1 MNASNILI
9 VGLCAC
15 TFLSCKDAE
24 PPAPILP
31 VPTPEQVVW
40 QKMENYAFVH
50 FGLNTFNDLEW
61 GYGNTPAGTFNPTDL
76 DCEQWVR
83 VIKAAGLKGVILTA
97 KHHDGFCLWPTKT
110 VDYNISNSPYKDG
123 KGDLVRE
130 LSDACK
136 KYGLKFGLYL
146 SPWDRHNAEYGREGY
161 QKTYHEQINELI
173 SNYGPLFEFWFDG
186 ANGGNGWYGGAD
198 ESRSINPKEYYGYE
212 TAREMIKS
220 RHPDAMIFGGTVPDI
235 RWIGNESGW
244 AGETNWSAYLYDKEE
259 HYSQAQWGMKD
270 GDKWL
275 PGECDVSI
283 RPGWFYHH
291 REDHQVRTV
300 PNLVDLYYRS
310 VGHNANFLLNFP
322 VALSGQ
328 IHPVDS
334 ARAVDW
340 YHTITADL
348 KDNLLKD
355 IKPKASETRGG
366 TYKAA
371 NVTDGNWDSY
381 WATSDGMT
389 TGALTFP
396 LPAGTSLNR
405 VLIQEYIPLGQ
416 RVCAFTLEVEK
427 DGKWMLVETAD
438 TLSTIGYKRIVR
450 FKTTPADALRISF
463 TESKGPLCINNVEA
477 FLAPPLLEQ
486 PHIMRNAKNE
496 VRIGTESEGADI
508 YYTTDGTEPTAQS
521 AKYETPFI
529 LDTKA
534 MIKTVTYDPQSG
546 KTGPVGMR
554 YFDLPA
560 TAYKVLSP
568 MDDRTAQIFDGNGYS
583 TYYLPENKKELVIEL
598 AEPHTIKGFVYTP
611 NQGRDT
617 NGHISDYQLSIDGKV
632 VASGEFSNIKNN
644 PIEQEIHFAP
654 VKGQKLVFKAT
665 RIVDN
670 AKRVGI
676 AEFSVLTEDGGIQHN

>member
-1 MNASNILI
+1 MNTSNILI

-31 VPTPEQVVW
+31 VPTPEQVAW

-83 VIKAAGLKGVILTA
+83 IIKAAGLKGVILTA

-123 KGDLVRE
+123 KGDMVRE

-220 RHPDAMIFGGTVPDI
+220 KHPDAMIFGGTVPDI

-283 RPGWFYHH
+283 RPGWFYHPE
-291 REDHQVRTV
+291 EDDRVKTV
-300 PNLVDLYYRS
+300 DQLTDLYYRS
-310 VGHNANFLLNFP
+310 VGHNATLLLNFP
-322 VALSGQ
+322 VDRDGL
-328 IHPVDS
+328 IHPIDS
-334 ARAVDW
+334 ANAVNF
-340 YHTITADL
+340 HKNVQKQLAH
-348 KDNLLKD
+348 NLLAG
-355 IKPKASETRGG
+355 IQPKVSDERGG
-366 TYKAA
+366 KFSAKAA
-371 NVTDGNWDSY
+371 TDESWDTY
-381 WATSDGMT
+381 WATNDGVT
-389 TGALTFP
+389 AAEIEFDFP
-396 LPAGTSLNR
+396 KTEKVNR
-405 VLIQEYIPLGQ
+405 MMIQEYIPLGQ
-416 RVCAFTLEVEK
+416 RVKSFVVEYDK
-427 DGKWMLVETAD
+427 DGKWLPVKLNEET
-438 TLSTIGYKRIVR
+438 TTVGYKRLLR
-450 FKTTPADALRISF
+450 FETISTDKLRIRF
-463 TESKGPLCINNVEA
+463 TDARACLCINNIEAYYAGETPDTFTVEA
-477 FLAPPLLEQ
+477 KELKSYPFTLVGVSEEETKKCMDKDKSTTAFVEGDALVIDLGEERTITSFHYLPDQSEYNKGLISSYELS
-486 PHIMRNAKNE
+486 
-496 VRIGTESEGADI
+496 VGTEANAVNQI
-508 YYTTDGTEPTAQS
+508 V
-521 AKYETPFI
+521 AK
-529 LDTKA
+529 
-534 MIKTVTYDPQSG
+534 
-546 KTGPVGMR
+546 
-554 YFDLPA
+554 
-560 TAYKVLSP
+560 
-568 MDDRTAQIFDGNGYS
+568 
-583 TYYLPENKKELVIEL
+583 
-598 AEPHTIKGFVYTP
+598 
-611 NQGRDT
+611 
-617 NGHISDYQLSIDGKV
+617 
-632 VASGEFSNIKNN
+632 GEFSNIKNN
-644 PIEQEIHFAP
+644 PILQSVYFTP
-654 VKGQKLVFKAT
+654 VKARYLSLKPTKMVTEGETMGF
-665 RIVDN
+665 
-670 AKRVGI
+670 
-676 AEFSVLTEDGGIQHN
+676 AEIGIQ

>member
-1 MNASNILI
+1 MNTKNLLI
-9 VGLCAC
+9 TGMFAGL
-15 TFLSCKDAE
+15 FLSCKEVE
-24 PPAPILP
+24 PPAPVLP
-31 VPTPEQVVW
+31 VPTPEQIKW

-61 GYGNTPAGTFNPTDL
+61 GYGNTPAETFNPTDL

-83 VIKAAGLKGVILTA
+83 IIKAAGLKGVILTA

-110 VDYNISNSPYKDG
+110 VDYNISNSPYKNG
-123 KGDLVRE
+123 KGDMVRE

-136 KYGLKFGLYL
+136 KHGLKFGLYL

-186 ANGGNGWYGGAD
+186 ANGGNGWYGGTN
-198 ESRSINPKEYYGYE
+198 ETRSIDPKTYYGYE
-212 TAREMIKS
+212 TAREMIKAK
-220 RHPDAMIFGGTVPDI
+220 HPEAMIFGGTVPDI

-244 AGETNWSAYLYDKEE
+244 AGETNWSPYSLDKET
-259 HYSQAQWGMKD
+259 HYTQNQWGMKD
-270 GDKWL
+270 GNQWL

-310 VGHNANFLLNFP
+310 VGHNANFLLNLP
-322 VALSGQ
+322 VALNGQ

-340 YHTITADL
+340 YHTIQAEL
-348 KDNLLKD
+348 KDNLLAG
-355 IKPKASETRGG
+355 IQPKASETRGG
-366 TYKAA
+366 AYKAS
-371 NVTDGNWDSY
+371 NVTDDNWDSY

-389 TGALTFP
+389 SGSLTFP
-396 LPAGTSLNR
+396 LPTGTSLNR
-405 VLIQEYIPLGQ
+405 VMIQEYIPLGQ

-427 DGKWMLVETAD
+427 DGKWLPVETTD
-438 TLSTIGYKRIVR
+438 TLSTVGYKRIVR
-450 FKTTPADALRISF
+450 FKTTPADALRIHF
-463 TESKGPLCINNVEA
+463 TEAKGPLCINNVEA

-486 PHIMRNAKNE
+486 PRIVRNAKNE
-496 VRIGTESEGADI
+496 VHIDVESEGTDI

-521 AKYETPFI
+521 AKYEVPFI
-529 LDTKA
+529 LDKKGTVKA
-534 MIKTVTYDPQSG
+534 ITYDAQSG
-546 KTGPVGMR
+546 KSGPVASR
-554 YFDLPA
+554 RFDLPA
-560 TAYKVLSP
+560 VDYKVTSP
-568 MDDRTAQIFDGNGYS
+568 ADERTNLMFDGNGYS
-583 TYYLPENKKELVIEL
+583 TYYLPEGKNEIVVEL
-598 AEPHTIKGFVYTP
+598 AAPHTISGFVYTP
-611 NQGRDT
+611 NQGRDSQ
-617 NGHISDYQLSIDGKV
+617 GHISNYQLSVDGKV
-632 VASGEFSNIKNN
+632 VASGEFSNIKHN

-654 VKGQKLVFKAT
+654 VKGKKLVFKAT

-670 AKRVGI
+670 VKRVGI
-676 AEFSVLTEDGGIQHN
+676 AEFSVITED